1 MKNSNQLTIYKKKN
15 GKTKL
20 KEIEGS
26 NIITFS
32 DVKPFMKSKFGNFNM
47 DVFKNAYEKKLQK
60 NDEMKR
66 QKKNG

>member
-1 MKNSNQLTIYKKKN
+1 MKNANLLINYKKKN

-32 DVKPFMKSKFGNFNM
+32 DVKPFMKSKFGHFNM
-47 DVFKNAYEKKLQK
+47 DVFKNAYEKK
-60 NDEMKR
+60 NR
-66 QKKNG
+66 KK